1 MAYIN
6 PGLSVLFIT
15 AYIIQEFTP
24 SLFPGTIMAITAITL
39 FCLNFQQL
47 KPLNRTMIIILLTV
61 SGFLIWSIPGSFDW
75 SRAVV
80 ENAGIITLLLTAPM
94 LGSILSYA
102 PYEKVILSLADRYIR
117 TNYIFYVMIL
127 CLVGFLS
134 MLMNLAAVPF
144 VNQLVVPLMTRF
156 PPAILHQALFRG
168 YIINLFWAPNMI
180 CVAVVLQYMNISW
193 QELAPTGIAFSVL
206 AFITACI
213 VGKYEISVD
222 ESCQCRLDSVEQVSF
237 IYDREDNRKHIF
249 LLLIQVI
256 LVFAVLILLP
266 RYAGTNIYRSLAIAA
281 MFMPFLFAL
290 ILKKI
295 AVYRQSVGYYVKNT
309 LPSMCNEF
317 LLFTSI
323 GFFGFALAQSPAID
337 IIQAQ
342 LAGISDYSS
351 GIFALLIISLIAG
364 LSVIGIHPIISISSF
379 SIAFADWNMGLSSLQ
394 LSITLLTGYI
404 MYFLLSPFASMI
416 LLMSGLTRQSVY
428 AVGLRMNS
436 RYALIVALMVSCVV
450 YLWRYL

>member
-1 MAYIN
+1 
-6 PGLSVLFIT
+6 
-15 AYIIQEFTP
+15 
-24 SLFPGTIMAITAITL
+24 MAITAITL

-47 KPLNRTMIIILLTV
+47 KPLNRTMIIVLLTV

-127 CLVGFLS
+127 CLVGFLG

-156 PPAILHQALFRG
+156 PSTILHQALFRG

-222 ESCQCRLDSVEQVSF
+222 ELCQCRSDSVEQVSF

-281 MFMPFLFAL
+281 VVMPFLFAL

-295 AVYRQSVGYYVKNT
+295 GVYRQSVGYYVKNT
-309 LPSMCNEF
+309 LPGMCNEF

-323 GFFGFALAQSPAID
+323 GFFGFALAQSPAIG
-337 IIQAQ
+337 IVQAQ

-351 GIFALLIISLIAG
+351 GILALLIISLIAG

-379 SIAFADWNMGLSSLQ
+379 AIAFADWNMGLSSLQ

-428 AVGLRMNS
+428 AVGLKMNS
-436 RYALIVALMVSCVV
+436 RYALIVALMVSGVV